1 MMIQH
6 RMILYLTEEFILED
20 GGVVDA
26 EPVVTK
32 IDHEPDQRSMG
43 SYHRS
48 DNAV

>member
-1 MMIQH
+1 MMIQY
-6 RMILYLTEEFILED
+6 RMILYLTEGFILED
-20 GGVVDA
+20 GAVVDV

-32 IDHEPDQRSMG
+32 FDHEPDQRSMG

>member
-1 MMIQH
+1 MIQYG
-6 RMILYLTEEFILED
+6 MILYLTVGFILED

-32 IDHEPDQRSMG
+32 FDHEPDQRSMG